1 MKVPETALSG
11 RVPSGTT
18 AYHRIPLRTFGYL
31 RAILLM
37 WMDGAESVSFRSIV
51 PRVLDF
57 DEIDGV
63 VLGIGSWLVCPIL
76 VETSVLGGRGG
87 SYAK

>member
-1 MKVPETALSG
+1 
-11 RVPSGTT
+11 
-18 AYHRIPLRTFGYL
+18 
-31 RAILLM
+31 
-37 WMDGAESVSFRSIV
+37 MDGAESVSFRSIV

-63 VLGIGSWLVCPIL
+63 VFGIGSWLVCPIL